1 MAMRGQGKQGPNL
14 ASRAATGGKGDMAFK
29 VGDAVRLKAGGAQ
42 MTVSKLFKSPEGR
55 EMVQCTW
62 CDKKSRLHRAE
73 FVMDSLEVADAIMLR
88 LMQRER
94 V

>member
-1 MAMRGQGKQGPNL
+1 MV
-14 ASRAATGGKGDMAFK
+14 FK

-42 MTVSKLFKSPEGR
+42 MTVSKLFKSLEGR

-62 CDKKSRLHRAE
+62 FDKKSRVHRAE
-73 FVMDSLEVADAIMLR
+73 FLMDSLEVADAIMLR